1 MAEKPFD
8 PDEVR
13 VCMVI
18 ALCLCGAALSMI
30 YRFAG

>member
-1 MAEKPFD
+1 MPYEPLD

-18 ALCLCGAALSMI
+18 ALCLSGASLSII
-30 YRFAG
+30 YRLVG

>member
-1 MAEKPFD
+1 MSQQSFE

-18 ALCLCGAALSMI
+18 AFCLCGASLTII
-30 YRFAG
+30 YRLVG

>member
-1 MAEKPFD
+1 MQQNPFD

-18 ALCLCGAALSMI
+18 ALGLAGASLSVI
-30 YRFAG
+30 YRLVG